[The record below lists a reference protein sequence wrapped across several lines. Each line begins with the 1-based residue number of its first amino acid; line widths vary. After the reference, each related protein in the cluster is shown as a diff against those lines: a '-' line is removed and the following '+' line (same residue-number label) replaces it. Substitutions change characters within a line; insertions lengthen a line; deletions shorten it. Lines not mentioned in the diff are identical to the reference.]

1 MSERDPSE
9 GQSRRFQPRG
19 CNRPCRARPA
29 DRSLVAEDRSARGAH
44 DTDRNPESAHVVLT
58 RPSDTGGNSVGQLP
72 GRGDGTAQVARP
84 SRWQVDTLEPHSNDS

>member
-1 MSERDPSE
+1 MSERDPVKASPA
-9 GQSRRFQPRG
+9 GSNLGAAIGLAVPGRPIDPWSRRT
-19 CNRPCRARPA
+19 
-29 DRSLVAEDRSARGAH
+29 GA
-44 DTDRNPESAHVVLT
+44 PEAPTTRTGPQLGHGLLT